1 MGKNPYQ
8 LTASEKE
15 ELREHL
21 TRLLQAVENGLTAEE
36 AVRTFLHTPS
46 GRRVRIRGTDPR
58 LGNCRIIL
66 NAADYGDDNVEA

>member
-1 MGKNPYQ
+1 MGKNPYR
-8 LTASEKE
+8 LTASEQE

-21 TRLLQAVENGLTAEE
+21 ARLLQAVENGLTAEE

-58 LGNCRIIL
+58 LDNCRVIL
-66 NAADYGDDNVEA
+66 NAADYEGDDDNG